1 MLLIYFVLSL
11 FCRGNT
17 LGPNEMQM
25 VLSHI
30 HELQQASLFWT
41 LEYYLCYLH
50 FTGFILI
57 FISDSLILL
66 LKQFWRKILMFHQ
79 LPKKYYR
86 LLNHLYMCHKKGVT
100 FIYSNKHP
108 IFKNDAHTMDL
119 CDWLR
124 DNDYIKYV
132 NSYNQK
138 RNELYSDTHLII
150 TPSGITYVENHKFQ
164 LIQWWTSLVLSIVA
178 CISSILT
185 LIFTCFWKPI

>member
-1 MLLIYFVLSL
+1 
-11 FCRGNT
+11 
-17 LGPNEMQM
+17 
-25 VLSHI
+25 
-30 HELQQASLFWT
+30 
-41 LEYYLCYLH
+41 
-50 FTGFILI
+50 
-57 FISDSLILL
+57 
-66 LKQFWRKILMFHQ
+66 MFHQ

-164 LIQWWTSLVLSIVA
+164 LIQCSRLYFFHSHAYLYMLLETYIKNLRYIANAMIATHISPKTTTARTISLLFSFAVCILTIIS
-178 CISSILT
+178 ISSL
-185 LIFTCFWKPI
+185 

>member
-1 MLLIYFVLSL
+1 
-11 FCRGNT
+11 
-17 LGPNEMQM
+17 
-25 VLSHI
+25 
-30 HELQQASLFWT
+30 
-41 LEYYLCYLH
+41 
-50 FTGFILI
+50 
-57 FISDSLILL
+57 
-66 LKQFWRKILMFHQ
+66 MFHQ

-138 RNELYSDTHLII
+138 RNELYSETV
-150 TPSGITYVENHKFQ
+150 SFR
-164 LIQWWTSLVLSIVA
+164 
-178 CISSILT
+178 
-185 LIFTCFWKPI
+185 